1 MVPTAMV
8 FKAKLWTQ
16 LATIFKRTIRKGT
29 PFKQTV
35 VAAVL
40 FMGLAAWCCER
51 AVHEVSALAGQA
63 DTARQSSQ
71 ESSESWRTEFDNIC
85 AKTEDAMT
93 FSQEELTDL
102 IRRCDSLQPQIEK
115 LDESRKKV
123 YLERLRKCRGLYA
136 YVLDAKKKDKK

>member
-16 LATIFKRTIRKGT
+16 LAPTFKTTLRTRT
-29 PFKQTV
+29 PFKQIL
-35 VAAVL
+35 VAALL
-40 FMGLAAWCCER
+40 FVGLAAWSGAR
-51 AVHEVSALAGQA
+51 AVHGISTLAGQA

-71 ESSESWRTEFDNIC
+71 ESSESWLTEFDNIC

-93 FSQEELTDL
+93 FSQEELTVL
-102 IRRCDSLQPQIEK
+102 IRRCDNLQPQIEK

-136 YVLDAKKKDKK
+136 YVLDAKRKDKK